1 MTVQSNPYRYRV
13 ASQSLVKLLT
23 PNTTLPH
30 PWPDLPP
37 ETQKQI
43 AQKFAPLL
51 MRMRSIRSSAKVD
64 RHAESDE

>member
-30 PWPDLPP
+30 PWPDLP
-37 ETQKQI
+37 QKRRN
-43 AQKFAPLL
+43 KSLKSLHPC
-51 MRMRSIRSSAKVD
+51 
-64 RHAESDE
+64 